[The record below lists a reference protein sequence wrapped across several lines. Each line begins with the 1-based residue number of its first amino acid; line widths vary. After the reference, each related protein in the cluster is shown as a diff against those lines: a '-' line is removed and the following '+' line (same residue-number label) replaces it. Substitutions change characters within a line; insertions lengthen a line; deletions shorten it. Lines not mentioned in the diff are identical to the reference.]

1 MPEESFHMG
10 DRSRGFKL
18 WVRYKIWTKFNPSH
32 LSMYINIYG
41 YNFHLCS
48 NIKILNNSPMNLY
61 EHVFM
66 SDWLPVQT
74 SDRNTTSS
82 TFRTSCWKVL
92 SYQNYKPRGLIS
104 YTARNNGC
112 HLRAQRQRDRE
123 ILAQSLLFINEL
135 VVLWYGSIK
144 LTIS

>member
-32 LSMYINIYG
+32 LSTYINIYG

-48 NIKILNNSPMNLY
+48 NIKILNNSPMNLWIHMNMY
-61 EHVFM
+61 LWVT
-66 SDWLPVQT
+66 DYLCRPLT
-74 SDRNTTSS
+74 ST

-92 SYQNYKPRGLIS
+92 SYQNYKPRGLVS
-104 YTARNNGC
+104 YIARDNGC
-112 HLRAQRQRDRE
+112 HLRGQRQRDRE